1 MTTILSDQ
9 GMAMHMCDPI
19 RTFSQGS
26 HRLGP
31 APCRSRDGLEH
42 EDERNQ
48 ESAEPIR
55 GKQRHTLIDL
65 TGRTIMICPNCLTEM
80 NDDTDG
86 IHVKT
91 HVHYQCDECGWSE
104 TR

>member
-1 MTTILSDQ
+1 
-9 GMAMHMCDPI
+9 
-19 RTFSQGS
+19 
-26 HRLGP
+26 
-31 APCRSRDGLEH
+31 
-42 EDERNQ
+42 
-48 ESAEPIR
+48 
-55 GKQRHTLIDL
+55 
-65 TGRTIMICPNCLTEM
+65 MICPNCLTEM